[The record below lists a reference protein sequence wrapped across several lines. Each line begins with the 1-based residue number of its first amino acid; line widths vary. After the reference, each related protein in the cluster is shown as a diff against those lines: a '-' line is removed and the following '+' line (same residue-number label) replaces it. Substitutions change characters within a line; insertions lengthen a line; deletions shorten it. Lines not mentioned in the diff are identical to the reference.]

1 MFQRK
6 PQAGR
11 RKGFTL
17 IELLVVMS
25 IIAVLASMVV
35 VALNRAREVADQT
48 DSINNLSQLGAA
60 MLLYENAFRNLPSE
74 KVKAESGKQPGKE
87 NSFYTSILEFVE
99 QQNNDPN
106 SPKPVRVFVNPS
118 RRKIFQTAWRDYG
131 YVSTQAVS
139 QAEGSLSAVLDSPNP
154 VILSQVSNINGA
166 SNTALL
172 STLWMEPK
180 TYNSDQKTW
189 AEVPNSC
196 SKAENVQDTDQ
207 SMAQSGGGGGSPPC
221 IGAPHPAVNPHVFC
235 DRHVSKIP
243 YRWKPEQYSR
253 IWAWNN
259 SQHVS
264 PP

>member
-6 PQAGR
+6 PRVGR

-60 MLLYENAFRNLPSE
+60 MLLYENAFRYMPSE
-74 KVKAESGKQPGKE
+74 EVQAESGKQAGQK

-106 SPKPVRVFVNPS
+106 NPKPVRVFVNPS
-118 RRKIFQTAWRDYG
+118 RRKISQTAWRDYG
-131 YVSTQAVS
+131 YVGTQAVS
-139 QAEGSLSAVLDSPNP
+139 QQESGLSAVLDSKNN
-154 VILSQVSNINGA
+154 VIISQVSNINGA

-172 STLWMEPK
+172 STLWMDPK
-180 TYNSDQKTW
+180 SYNTDTKTW
-189 AEVPNSC
+189 ADKPNSC

-207 SMAQSGGGGGSPPC
+207 SMAQQGGSGSTPC
-221 IGAPHPAVNPHVFC
+221 IGAPHAAVNPHVFC

-259 SQHVS
+259 TQHVS